1 MGLQAEPPVQPSLSE
16 QHHFGE
22 MLALIQRL
30 GSYYLVS
37 LLDFI
42 LIFKTPMAGKLGG
55 RDMNSRIQALN
66 LPGNHNKEPAQ
77 Q

>member
-1 MGLQAEPPVQPSLSE
+1 MGLQVEPPVQPSLSE

-22 MLALIQRL
+22 RLALIQRL

-37 LLDFI
+37 FLDFI
-42 LIFKTPMAGKLGG
+42 LMFKTPLAGKLG
-55 RDMNSRIQALN
+55 RREVSSRIQAPN